1 MTQLTMKIS
10 GMSCGHCVESVK
22 KALARVDGVTVER
35 VAIGEATVN
44 FDPAVTN
51 PSAVTEAVEDD
62 GYAVTSAT

>member
-51 PSAVTEAVEDD
+51 RSAVTEAVEDD